1 MPNTHGM
8 LCHGEM
14 QPNWTDDMET
24 AVVVQQLK
32 KRENR
37 VSQNV
42 RFFKKVAI
50 SIMETK
56 NV

>member
-42 RFFKKVAI
+42 RFFKKKLQLA
-50 SIMETK
+50 METK